1 MTEYN
6 HDAEVI
12 LEMEECSDCGCE
24 QEEGRMEYTNPD
36 GDYICDGCSN
46 DYIHCDNCDEQLP
59 ESDTRYSELHSEYYC
74 ENCYYDIITHCADC
88 DCELESDYAEYSE
101 SRGDYFCDSC
111 YPDEQPDWEVY
122 SNKYIT
128 DNDDFVNP
136 NDDNYKKD
144 TFNIIKS
151 RRYVGIEI
159 ETNYEDEQFNGDI
172 RDYLHRVINES
183 RELEADPSTTYRR
196 QDVVYDGSVT
206 DGEHRYG
213 NEIVMQPRRGD
224 LIVHDVNTITTA
236 LKRIE
241 AYPSVRCGLH
251 LHIDARDYD
260 WLHFTVLTL
269 MTKLIEPHVYTWV
282 PPSRLSGNWSR
293 KVSQSVKDF
302 AFVASRDEFIEAYYD
317 NGGFSRDKYNDK
329 RYHGLNLHCHF
340 QANQGIEIRYHGGTL
355 NTEKIQHW
363 TIFWTNVVDTCYEI
377 AEKIR
382 DEQLSSY
389 DNFKNTDI
397 YKSLAPIKLDKIR
410 SLEMR
415 YNRYHM
421 KDGEFTDI
429 VQYKKDSEMLRRYL
443 KLPKHNKPYLVEP
456 MLRYLRYRE
465 DNTFMSIENIF
476 DTFRIPDE
484 TREFF
489 KDRTKTIRRRDES
502 HVYNC
507 FGGKQSVVEFDSSTM
522 KFKYVDNMSNQ
533 FPLVS
538 DKRLSEY
545 CPTFEFGTTSDLFN
559 FSNNLTQS
567 DYSRFI

>member
-36 GDYICDGCSN
+36 GDYVCDGCSN
-46 DYIHCDNCDEQLP
+46 DYVHCDNCDEQLP
-59 ESDTRYSELHSEYYC
+59 QDDTRYSELHSEHYC
-74 ENCYYDIITHCADC
+74 ENCYYDIITHCGDC

-111 YPDEQPDWEVY
+111 FPDEKPEWEVY

-136 NDDNYKKD
+136 HDDNYKKD
-144 TFNIIKS
+144 TFNIINS

-172 RDYLHRVINES
+172 RDYLHRAINQS

-389 DNFKNTDI
+389 HNFKNTDI

-421 KDGEFTDI
+421 KDGESTDI

-456 MLRYLRYRE
+456 MLRYLRSRE

-489 KDRTKTIRRRDES
+489 KDRTKTIRRRDEG
-502 HVYNC
+502 HVFNC

-533 FPLVS
+533 FPLIS
-538 DKRLSEY
+538 DTRLSEY
-545 CPTFEFGTTSDLFN
+545 CPTYEFGTTSDLFS

>member
-36 GDYICDGCSN
+36 GDYVCDGCSN
-46 DYIHCDNCDEQLP
+46 DYVHCDNCDEQLP
-59 ESDTRYSELHSEYYC
+59 QDDTRYSELHSEHYC
-74 ENCYYDIITHCADC
+74 ENCYYDIITHCGDC

-111 YPDEQPDWEVY
+111 FPDEKPEWEVY

-136 NDDNYKKD
+136 HDDNYKKD
-144 TFNIIKS
+144 TFNIINS

-172 RDYLHRVINES
+172 RDYLHRAINQS

-389 DNFKNTDI
+389 DNFRNTDI
-397 YKSLAPIKLDKIR
+397 YKSLAPIKLDKLR
-410 SLEMR
+410 KLELR

-421 KDGEFTDI
+421 KDGESTDI

-456 MLRYLRYRE
+456 MLRYLRSRE

-489 KDRTKTIRRRDES
+489 KDRTKTIRRRDEG
-502 HVYNC
+502 HVFNC

-533 FPLVS
+533 FPLIS
-538 DKRLSEY
+538 DTRLSEY
-545 CPTFEFGTTSDLFN
+545 CPTYEFGTTSDLFS

>member
-6 HDAEVI
+6 HDEEVI
-12 LEMEECSDCGCE
+12 MEMEECADCGSE
-24 QEEGRMEYTNPD
+24 HDEGDMESTNTD
-36 GDYICDGCSN
+36 GEYVCDNCADDYC
-46 DYIHCDNCDEQLP
+46 HCDNCGEHMHNHD
-59 ESDTRYSELHSEYYC
+59 SRYSELQSEYYC
-74 ENCYYDIITHCADC
+74 EDCYYDIIVHCSDC
-88 DCELESDYAEYSE
+88 DCEVESDQAQYSE
-101 SRGDYFCDSC
+101 RDGEYYC
-111 YPDEQPDWEVY
+111 YDCFPDETPEWQVF
-122 SNKYIT
+122 SNNFIR
-128 DNDDFVNP
+128 DNIDFVNP
-136 NDDNYKKD
+136 TNDNYKRD
-144 TFNIIKS
+144 TFNIVKS

-159 ETNYEDEQFNGDI
+159 ETNYQEEKYNEDI
-172 RDYLHRVINES
+172 RDYLHRRINES
-183 RELEADPSTTYRR
+183 RELEVDLEITPCR
-196 QDVVYDGSVT
+196 QQVVYDGSVT

-224 LIVHDVNTITTA
+224 LIVEDVETITSS

-293 KVSQSVKDF
+293 RVSQSVKDF
-302 AFVASRDEFIEAYYD
+302 AYIADRDEFIDVYYD
-317 NGGFSRDKYNDK
+317 NGGYSNDKYNDK

-340 QANQGIEIRYHGGTL
+340 QAKQGIEIRYHGGTL
-355 NTEKIQHW
+355 NTEKIKHW

-377 AEKIR
+377 AEQIKSG
-382 DEQLSSY
+382 QVSSY
-389 DNFKNTDI
+389 SSFKNTDM
-397 YKSLAPIKLDKIR
+397 YASLVPLKNDKLRK
-410 SLEMR
+410 LEQR
-415 YNRYHM
+415 YNRYNM

-429 VQYKKDSEMLRRYL
+429 AQYKKDSEMLRRYL

-456 MLRYLRYRE
+456 MLRYLRSRQ
-465 DNTFMSIENIF
+465 DNSFMSIENIF

-489 KDRTKTIRRRDES
+489 KNRTKTIRRRDES
-502 HVYNC
+502 HISNC
-507 FGGKQSVVEFDSSTM
+507 FGAKRSVVEFDSVTQ
-522 KFKYVDNMSNQ
+522 KFHYVDNMSNQ
-533 FPLVS
+533 FPLIS

-545 CPTFEFGTTSDLFN
+545 CPSFDCGSTHDLFH

>member
-1 MTEYN
+1 MTQYN
-6 HDAEVI
+6 HDEEVI
-12 LEMEECSDCGCE
+12 LEMEECADCGCE
-24 QEEGRMEYTNPD
+24 QEEGEMESTNPD
-36 GDYICDGCSN
+36 GNYVCDGCSE
-46 DYIHCDNCDEQLP
+46 DYTHCDNCGEHLP
-59 ESDTRYSELHSEYYC
+59 FDDTRYSELHSEYYC

-88 DCELESDYAEYSE
+88 DCEIDSDEAQYSE
-101 SRGDYFCDSC
+101 TSGDYYC
-111 YPDEQPDWEVY
+111 YDCFPDERPVWEVY
-122 SNKYIT
+122 SNNFIR
-128 DNDDFVNP
+128 DNSDFVNP
-136 NDDNYKKD
+136 ATDNYKRD
-144 TFNIIKS
+144 TFNLIKS

-159 ETNYEDEQFNGDI
+159 ETNYEDEQYNSDI
-172 RDYLHRVINES
+172 RDYLHRRINES
-183 RELEADPSTTYRR
+183 RELEVDLQLTPRR

-206 DGEHRYG
+206 DSEHRYG

-224 LIVHDVNTITTA
+224 LIVQDVDTITSS

-260 WLHFTVLTL
+260 WLHFSVLTL

-302 AFVASRDEFIEAYYD
+302 AYIADRDEFIDVYYD
-317 NGGFSRDKYNDK
+317 NGGFSNDKYNDK

-355 NTEKIQHW
+355 NTEKIKHW

-377 AEKIR
+377 AEEIKSG
-382 DEQLSSY
+382 QLSSY
-389 DNFKNTDI
+389 NNFKSNEI
-397 YKSLAPIKLDKIR
+397 YKSLVPLKNDKLRK
-410 SLEMR
+410 LELR

-421 KDGEFTDI
+421 KDGESTDI
-429 VQYKKDSEMLRRYL
+429 AQYKKDSEMLRRYL
-443 KLPKHNKPYLVEP
+443 KLPKHKKPYLVEP
-456 MLRYLRYRE
+456 MLRYLRSRE
-465 DNTFMSIENIF
+465 DRTFMSIENIF

-489 KDRTKTIRRRDES
+489 KDRTKTIRRRDENHITS
-502 HVYNC
+502 C
-507 FGGKQSVVEFDSSTM
+507 FGGMQSVVEFDRVTH
-522 KFKYVDNMSNQ
+522 KFHYVDNMHNQ
-533 FPLVS
+533 FPLIS
-538 DKRLSEY
+538 DTRLSEY
-545 CPTFEFGTTSDLFN
+545 CPTYEFGNTHDLFH

>member
-6 HDAEVI
+6 HDEEAI
-12 LEMEECSDCGCE
+12 MEMEECADCGSE
-24 QEEGRMEYTNPD
+24 HDEGDMESTNTD
-36 GDYICDGCSN
+36 GEYVCDNCADDYC
-46 DYIHCDNCDEQLP
+46 HCDNCGEHMHNHD
-59 ESDTRYSELHSEYYC
+59 SRYSELQSEYYC
-74 ENCYYDIITHCADC
+74 EDCYYDIIVHCADC
-88 DCELESDYAEYSE
+88 DCEIESDQAQYSE
-101 SRGDYFCDSC
+101 RDGEYYC
-111 YPDEQPDWEVY
+111 YDCFPDETPDWRVF
-122 SNKYIT
+122 SNNFIR
-128 DNDDFVNP
+128 DNIDFVNP
-136 NDDNYKKD
+136 TNDNYKRD
-144 TFNIIKS
+144 TFNIVKS

-159 ETNYEDEQFNGDI
+159 ETNYQEEQYNEDI
-172 RDYLHRVINES
+172 RDYLHRRINES
-183 RELEADPSTTYRR
+183 RELEVDLETTPCR
-196 QDVVYDGSVT
+196 QQVVYDGSVT

-224 LIVHDVNTITTA
+224 LIVEDVETITSS

-293 KVSQSVKDF
+293 RVSQSVKDF
-302 AFVASRDEFIEAYYD
+302 AYIADRDEFIDVYYD
-317 NGGFSRDKYNDK
+317 NGGYSNDKYNDK

-355 NTEKIQHW
+355 NTEKIKHW

-377 AEKIR
+377 AEQIKSG
-382 DEQLSSY
+382 QVSSY
-389 DNFKNTDI
+389 SSFKNTDM
-397 YKSLAPIKLDKIR
+397 YASLVPLKNDKLRK
-410 SLEMR
+410 LEQR
-415 YNRYHM
+415 YNRYSM

-429 VQYKKDSEMLRRYL
+429 AQYKKDSEMLRRYL

-456 MLRYLRYRE
+456 MLRYLRSRQ
-465 DNTFMSIENIF
+465 DNSFMSIENIF

-489 KDRTKTIRRRDES
+489 KNRTKTIRRRDES
-502 HVYNC
+502 HISNC
-507 FGGKQSVVEFDSSTM
+507 FGAKRSVVEFDSVTQ
-522 KFKYVDNMSNQ
+522 KFHYVDNMSNQ
-533 FPLVS
+533 FPLIS

-545 CPTFEFGTTSDLFN
+545 CPMFDYGSTHDLFH